1 MKFLDIIKLKFLPE
15 FGLYSA
21 IPSNIID
28 KIELSQS
35 KTWLGSFI
43 AGVQKRLVYLMFPLL
58 SLIDIFG
65 GSIKFLGYSF
75 KSLITNDSDSL
86 TDLRFKKN
94 QIFELIE
101 KNIFGL
107 IFYPVGLLVYPQAV
121 TDYFV
126 HKYPE
131 KNHIHSGG
139 NLYQDDIIERF
150 PENIEEIA
158 EIIKKANQEKTK
170 VMPVG
175 AKFSQGK
182 QFIPGH
188 KGKPQNKNSYIVN
201 LKNFKNI
208 NIDIDSRTAKVG
220 AGVLWSELQTIAN
233 NCGLGVMVAQASN
246 VFSIGGSV
254 GTNIHGWDHVH
265 GSLGNTIKSMKMVQP
280 DGEILTI
287 RPEDELFKLVIG
299 GFGLFGIVT
308 EVELKLTTNVDL
320 IEYAE
325 EISIQDYHK
334 YFDDSVLSSQNTRMH
349 YYRLSLN
356 NNHML
361 QSGVA
366 VNYIEPTKNTE
377 AGFTNN
383 YQHELSRGTR
393 LERILYNIGRKFTMF
408 RNLYWHYEKS
418 RLLANSRELITH
430 NSVMHPKINAMF
442 KDSLS
447 SSAWLQEY
455 FVPKEKLSQFL
466 KELGPLLTENA
477 VVVVNASVRHIG
489 KDESCISGY
498 ATEGDRFAV
507 VICFNQSLREDEVIR
522 TRRWVNKSYDLVT
535 RNDIGGAFY
544 LPYQQFATETQFDK
558 AYPKADIIARKKQ
571 EYDPN
576 NVFSSGLYEQYI
588 APLGKSKI
596 REISVFKKIIQN
608 KSQKERFK
616 GFLNNLQLNQCH
628 ILL

>member
-1 MKFLDIIKLKFLPE
+1 ME
-15 FGLYSA
+15 
-21 IPSNIID
+21 
-28 KIELSQS
+28 
-35 KTWLGSFI
+35 
-43 AGVQKRLVYLMFPLL
+43 
-58 SLIDIFG
+58 
-65 GSIKFLGYSF
+65 
-75 KSLITNDSDSL
+75 
-86 TDLRFKKN
+86 
-94 QIFELIE
+94 
-101 KNIFGL
+101 
-107 IFYPVGLLVYPQAV
+107 
-121 TDYFV
+121 
-126 HKYPE
+126 
-131 KNHIHSGG
+131 
-139 NLYQDDIIERF
+139 
-150 PENIEEIA
+150 
-158 EIIKKANQEKTK
+158 
-170 VMPVG
+170 
-175 AKFSQGK
+175 
-182 QFIPGH
+182 
-188 KGKPQNKNSYIVN
+188 
-201 LKNFKNI
+201 
-208 NIDIDSRTAKVG
+208 
-220 AGVLWSELQTIAN
+220 
-233 NCGLGVMVAQASN
+233 QASN

-489 KDESCISGY
+489 QETILAELSIYHIS
-498 ATEGDRFAV
+498 
-507 VICFNQSLREDEVIR
+507 SLLQKLSLI
-522 TRRWVNKSYDLVT
+522 KL
-535 RNDIGGAFY
+535 
-544 LPYQQFATETQFDK
+544 
-558 AYPKADIIARKKQ
+558 
-571 EYDPN
+571 
-576 NVFSSGLYEQYI
+576 
-588 APLGKSKI
+588 
-596 REISVFKKIIQN
+596 IQ
-608 KSQKERFK
+608 K
-616 GFLNNLQLNQCH
+616 L
-628 ILL
+628 ILLLEKNKNMIQIMFLVAGYMNNI